1 MIQIG
6 IIGGSGYTGGELIR
20 LLIHHPAVE
29 INFVYSRTKAGE
41 PLYKAHEDLLG
52 TTGLCFTDRV
62 DPTIDV
68 VFLCLGHG
76 HSKDFL
82 EKNPFS
88 EATKIIDLST
98 DFRAQANAM
107 FLGKTFVYGLPEK
120 NKSAI
125 ENADYIANPGCFA
138 TALQLALL
146 PLAKAQKLSHPV
158 HINGTT
164 GSTGAGVLPGETTHN
179 SWRNNNLSWYKA
191 FNHQHLGEVRE
202 QLFEK
207 VIAVGK
213 NTSVVSDSAVAT
225 RTELPPFY
233 FIPNRGAFSRGI
245 FATLYTEYEGAIEEA
260 KALYKTYY
268 EGAPY
273 THLSEFPID
282 LKQVTNTNQC
292 HIHLHKHENQLL
304 ITVAIDNLLKGASG
318 QAVQNMN
325 LIFGWEETL
334 GLQLKANRF

>member
-1 MIQIG
+1 
-6 IIGGSGYTGGELIR
+6 
-20 LLIHHPAVE
+20 
-29 INFVYSRTKAGE
+29 
-41 PLYKAHEDLLG
+41 
-52 TTGLCFTDRV
+52 
-62 DPTIDV
+62 
-68 VFLCLGHG
+68 
-76 HSKDFL
+76 
-82 EKNPFS
+82 
-88 EATKIIDLST
+88 
-98 DFRAQANAM
+98 
-107 FLGKTFVYGLPEK
+107 PEK

-125 ENADYIANPGCFA
+125 ENAQFIANPGCFA

-164 GSTGAGVLPGETTHN
+164 GSTGAGIIPGETTHN

-202 QLFEK
+202 QLSF
-207 VIAVGK
+207 AG
-213 NTSVVSDSAVAT
+213 TDGTAAT

-245 FATLYTEYEGAIEEA
+245 FATLYTEYQDTIEAA
-260 KALYKTYY
+260 KALYNAYY

>member
-20 LLIHHPAVE
+20 LLINHPAAE

-41 PLYKAHEDLLG
+41 PLYRAHEDLLG
-52 TTGLCFTDRV
+52 TTDLCFTDSV
-62 DPTIDV
+62 DPTIDL

-88 EATKIIDLST
+88 DATKIIDLST
-98 DFRAQANAM
+98 DFRAQANASL
-107 FLGKTFVYGLPEK
+107 LGKTFVYGLPEK

-125 ENADYIANPGCFA
+125 ENAQFIANPGCFA

-164 GSTGAGVLPGETTHN
+164 GSTGAGIIPGETTHN

-202 QLFEK
+202 QLSF
-207 VIAVGK
+207 AG
-213 NTSVVSDSAVAT
+213 TDGTAAT

-245 FATLYTEYEGAIEEA
+245 FATLYMEYQNTIEAA
-260 KALYKTYY
+260 KALYNAYY

>member
-6 IIGGSGYTGGELIR
+6 IIGGSGYSGGELIR
-20 LLIHHPAVE
+20 LLINHPEAE

-41 PLYKAHEDLLG
+41 PLYRAHEDLLG
-52 TTGLCFTDRV
+52 STDLCFTDSV
-62 DPTIDV
+62 DPTIDL

-88 EATKIIDLST
+88 DATKIIDLST
-98 DFRAQANAM
+98 DFRAQANASL
-107 FLGKTFVYGLPEK
+107 LGKTFVYGLPEK

-125 ENADYIANPGCFA
+125 ENAQFIANPGCFA

-164 GSTGAGVLPGETTHN
+164 GSTGAGIIPGETTHN

-202 QLFEK
+202 QLSF
-207 VIAVGK
+207 AG
-213 NTSVVSDSAVAT
+213 TDGTAAT

-245 FATLYTEYEGAIEEA
+245 FATLYTEYQDTIEAA
-260 KALYKTYY
+260 KALYNAYY

>member
-1 MIQIG
+1 MTQIG

-20 LLIHHPAVE
+20 LLINHPAAE

-41 PLYKAHEDLLG
+41 PLYRAHEDLLG
-52 TTGLCFTDRV
+52 STDLCFTDSV
-62 DPTIDV
+62 DPTIDL

-88 EATKIIDLST
+88 DATKIIDLST
-98 DFRAQANAM
+98 DFRAQANASL
-107 FLGKTFVYGLPEK
+107 LGKTFVYGLPEK

-125 ENADYIANPGCFA
+125 ENAQFIANPGCFA

-164 GSTGAGVLPGETTHN
+164 GSTGAGIIPGETTHN

-202 QLFEK
+202 QLSF
-207 VIAVGK
+207 AG
-213 NTSVVSDSAVAT
+213 TDGTAAT

-245 FATLYTEYEGAIEEA
+245 FATLYTEYQDTIEAA
-260 KALYKTYY
+260 KALYNAYY

>member
-20 LLIHHPAVE
+20 LLTNHPAAE

-41 PLYKAHEDLLG
+41 PLYRAHEDLLG
-52 TTGLCFTDRV
+52 TTDLCFTDSV
-62 DPTIDV
+62 DPNIDL

-88 EATKIIDLST
+88 DATKIIDLST
-98 DFRAQANAM
+98 DFRAQANASL
-107 FLGKTFVYGLPEK
+107 LGKTFVYGLPEK

-125 ENADYIANPGCFA
+125 ENAQFIANPGCFA

-164 GSTGAGVLPGETTHN
+164 GSTGAGIIPGETTHN

-202 QLFEK
+202 QLSF
-207 VIAVGK
+207 AG
-213 NTSVVSDSAVAT
+213 TDGTAAT

-245 FATLYTEYEGAIEEA
+245 FATLYTEYQDTIEAA
-260 KALYKTYY
+260 KALYNAYY

>member
-20 LLIHHPAVE
+20 LLINHPAAE

-41 PLYKAHEDLLG
+41 PLYRAHEDLLG
-52 TTGLCFTDRV
+52 TTDLYFTDSV
-62 DPTIDV
+62 DPTIDL

-88 EATKIIDLST
+88 DATKIIDLST
-98 DFRAQANAM
+98 DFRAQANASL
-107 FLGKTFVYGLPEK
+107 LGKTFVYGLPEK

-125 ENADYIANPGCFA
+125 ENAQFIANPGCFA

-164 GSTGAGVLPGETTHN
+164 GSTGAGIIPGETTHN

-202 QLFEK
+202 QLSF
-207 VIAVGK
+207 AG
-213 NTSVVSDSAVAT
+213 TDGTAAT
-225 RTELPPFY
+225 RTELPTFY

-245 FATLYTEYEGAIEEA
+245 FATLYTEYQDTIEAA
-260 KALYKTYY
+260 KALYNAYY

>member
-20 LLIHHPAVE
+20 LLINHPAAE

-41 PLYKAHEDLLG
+41 PLYRAHEDLLG
-52 TTGLCFTDRV
+52 TTDLCFTDSV
-62 DPTIDV
+62 DPTIDL

-88 EATKIIDLST
+88 DATKIIDLST
-98 DFRAQANAM
+98 DFRAQANASL
-107 FLGKTFVYGLPEK
+107 LGKTFVYGLPEK

-125 ENADYIANPGCFA
+125 ENAQFIANPGCFA

-164 GSTGAGVLPGETTHN
+164 GSTGAGIIPGETTHN

-202 QLFEK
+202 QLSF
-207 VIAVGK
+207 AG
-213 NTSVVSDSAVAT
+213 TDGTAAT

-245 FATLYTEYEGAIEEA
+245 FATLYTEYQDTIETA
-260 KALYKTYY
+260 KALYNAYY

>member
-20 LLIHHPAVE
+20 LLINHPAAE

-41 PLYKAHEDLLG
+41 PLYRAHEDLLG
-52 TTGLCFTDRV
+52 TTDLCFTDSV
-62 DPTIDV
+62 DPTIDL

-88 EATKIIDLST
+88 DATKIIDLST
-98 DFRAQANAM
+98 DFRAQANASL
-107 FLGKTFVYGLPEK
+107 LGKTFVYGLPEK

-125 ENADYIANPGCFA
+125 ENAQFIANPGCFA

-164 GSTGAGVLPGETTHN
+164 GSTGAGIIPGETTHN

-202 QLFEK
+202 QLSF
-207 VIAVGK
+207 AG
-213 NTSVVSDSAVAT
+213 TDGTAAT
-225 RTELPPFY
+225 RTELPTFY

-245 FATLYTEYEGAIEEA
+245 FATLYTEYQDTIEAA
-260 KALYKTYY
+260 KALYNAYY

>member
-20 LLIHHPAVE
+20 LLINHPAAE

-41 PLYKAHEDLLG
+41 PLYRAHEDLLG
-52 TTGLCFTDRV
+52 TTDLCFTDSV
-62 DPTIDV
+62 DPTIDL

-88 EATKIIDLST
+88 DATKIIDLST
-98 DFRAQANAM
+98 DFRAQANASL
-107 FLGKTFVYGLPEK
+107 LGKTFVYGLPEK

-125 ENADYIANPGCFA
+125 ENAQFIANPGCFA

-164 GSTGAGVLPGETTHN
+164 GSTGAGIIPGETTHN

-202 QLFEK
+202 QLSF
-207 VIAVGK
+207 AG
-213 NTSVVSDSAVAT
+213 TDGTAAT

-245 FATLYTEYEGAIEEA
+245 FATLYTEYQDTIEAA
-260 KALYKTYY
+260 KALYNAYY

-292 HIHLHKHENQLL
+292 HIHLHKHENQIL

>member
-20 LLIHHPAVE
+20 LLINHPAAE

-41 PLYKAHEDLLG
+41 PLYRAHEDLLG
-52 TTGLCFTDRV
+52 TTDLCFTDSV
-62 DPTIDV
+62 DLTIDL

-88 EATKIIDLST
+88 DATKIIDLST
-98 DFRAQANAM
+98 DFRAQANASL
-107 FLGKTFVYGLPEK
+107 LGKTFVYGLPEK

-125 ENADYIANPGCFA
+125 ENAQFIANPGCFA

-164 GSTGAGVLPGETTHN
+164 GSTGAGIIPGETTHN

-202 QLFEK
+202 QLSF
-207 VIAVGK
+207 AG
-213 NTSVVSDSAVAT
+213 TDGTAAT

-245 FATLYTEYEGAIEEA
+245 FATLYTEYQDTIEAA
-260 KALYKTYY
+260 KALYNAYY

>member
-20 LLIHHPAVE
+20 LLINHPAAE

-41 PLYKAHEDLLG
+41 PLYRAHEDLLG
-52 TTGLCFTDRV
+52 TTDLCFTDSV
-62 DPTIDV
+62 DPNIDL
-68 VFLCLGHG
+68 VFLCLGHC

-88 EATKIIDLST
+88 DATKIIDLST
-98 DFRAQANAM
+98 DFRAQANASL
-107 FLGKTFVYGLPEK
+107 LGKTFVYGLPEK

-125 ENADYIANPGCFA
+125 ENAQFIANPGCFA

-164 GSTGAGVLPGETTHN
+164 GSTGAGIIPGETTHN

-202 QLFEK
+202 QLSF
-207 VIAVGK
+207 AG
-213 NTSVVSDSAVAT
+213 TDGTAAT

-245 FATLYTEYEGAIEEA
+245 FATLYTEYQDTIEAA
-260 KALYKTYY
+260 KALYNAYY

>member
-20 LLIHHPAVE
+20 LLINHPAAE

-41 PLYKAHEDLLG
+41 PLYRAHEDLLG
-52 TTGLCFTDRV
+52 STNLCFTDSV
-62 DPTIDV
+62 DPTIDL

-88 EATKIIDLST
+88 DATKIIDLST
-98 DFRAQANAM
+98 DFRAQANASL
-107 FLGKTFVYGLPEK
+107 LGKTFVYGLPEK

-125 ENADYIANPGCFA
+125 ENAQFIANPGCFA

-164 GSTGAGVLPGETTHN
+164 GSTGAGIIPGETTHN

-202 QLFEK
+202 QLSF
-207 VIAVGK
+207 AG
-213 NTSVVSDSAVAT
+213 TDGTAAT

-245 FATLYTEYEGAIEEA
+245 FATLYTEYQNTIEAA
-260 KALYKTYY
+260 KALYNAYY

>member
-20 LLIHHPAVE
+20 LLINHPAAE

-41 PLYKAHEDLLG
+41 PLYRAHEDLLG
-52 TTGLCFTDRV
+52 TTDLCFTDSV
-62 DPTIDV
+62 YPNIDL

-88 EATKIIDLST
+88 DATKIIDLST
-98 DFRAQANAM
+98 DFRAQANASL
-107 FLGKTFVYGLPEK
+107 LGKTFVYGLPEK

-125 ENADYIANPGCFA
+125 ENAQFIANPGCFA

-164 GSTGAGVLPGETTHN
+164 GSTGAGIIPGETTHN

-202 QLFEK
+202 QLSF
-207 VIAVGK
+207 AG
-213 NTSVVSDSAVAT
+213 TDGTAAT

-245 FATLYTEYEGAIEEA
+245 FATLYTEYQDTIEAA
-260 KALYKTYY
+260 KALYNAYY

>member
-20 LLIHHPAVE
+20 LLINHPAAE

-41 PLYKAHEDLLG
+41 PLYRAHEDLLG
-52 TTGLCFTDRV
+52 TTDLCFTDSV
-62 DPTIDV
+62 DPNIDL

-82 EKNPFS
+82 EKNPFFD
-88 EATKIIDLST
+88 ATKIIDLST
-98 DFRAQANAM
+98 DFRAQANASL
-107 FLGKTFVYGLPEK
+107 LGKTFVYGLREK

-125 ENADYIANPGCFA
+125 ENAQFIANPGCFA

-164 GSTGAGVLPGETTHN
+164 GSTGAGIIPGETTHN

-202 QLFEK
+202 QLSF
-207 VIAVGK
+207 AG
-213 NTSVVSDSAVAT
+213 TDGTAAT

-245 FATLYTEYEGAIEEA
+245 FATLYTEYEDTIEAA
-260 KALYKTYY
+260 KALYNAYY

>member
-20 LLIHHPAVE
+20 LLINHPAAE

-41 PLYKAHEDLLG
+41 PLYRAHEDLLG
-52 TTGLCFTDRV
+52 TTDLCFTDSV
-62 DPTIDV
+62 DPTIDL

-88 EATKIIDLST
+88 DATKIIDLST
-98 DFRAQANAM
+98 DFRAQANASL
-107 FLGKTFVYGLPEK
+107 LGKTFVYGLPEK

-125 ENADYIANPGCFA
+125 ENAQFIANPGCFA

-164 GSTGAGVLPGETTHN
+164 GSTGAGIIPGETTHN

-202 QLFEK
+202 QLSF
-207 VIAVGK
+207 AG
-213 NTSVVSDSAVAT
+213 TDGTAAT
-225 RTELPPFY
+225 RTELPTFY
-233 FIPNRGAFSRGI
+233 FIPNKGAFSRGI
-245 FATLYTEYEGAIEEA
+245 FATLYTEYQDTIEAA
-260 KALYKTYY
+260 KALYNAYY

>member
-20 LLIHHPAVE
+20 LLINHPAAE

-41 PLYKAHEDLLG
+41 PLYRAHEDLLG
-52 TTGLCFTDRV
+52 STDLCFTDSV
-62 DPTIDV
+62 DPTIDL

-88 EATKIIDLST
+88 DATKIIDLST
-98 DFRAQANAM
+98 DFRAQANASL
-107 FLGKTFVYGLPEK
+107 LGKTFVYGLPEK

-125 ENADYIANPGCFA
+125 ENAQFIANPGCFA

-164 GSTGAGVLPGETTHN
+164 GSTGAGIIPGETTHN

-202 QLFEK
+202 QLSF
-207 VIAVGK
+207 AG
-213 NTSVVSDSAVAT
+213 TDGTAAT

-245 FATLYTEYEGAIEEA
+245 FATLYTEYQNTIEAA
-260 KALYKTYY
+260 KALYNAYY

>member
-1 MIQIG
+1 N
-6 IIGGSGYTGGELIR
+6 
-20 LLIHHPAVE
+20 HPAAE

-41 PLYKAHEDLLG
+41 PLYRAHEDLLG
-52 TTGLCFTDRV
+52 STNLCFTDSV
-62 DPTIDV
+62 DPTIDL

-88 EATKIIDLST
+88 DATKIIDLST
-98 DFRAQANAM
+98 DFRAQANASL
-107 FLGKTFVYGLPEK
+107 LGKTFVYGLPEK

-125 ENADYIANPGCFA
+125 ENAQFIANPGCFA

-164 GSTGAGVLPGETTHN
+164 GSTGAGIIPGETTHN

-202 QLFEK
+202 QLSF
-207 VIAVGK
+207 AG
-213 NTSVVSDSAVAT
+213 TDGTAAT

-245 FATLYTEYEGAIEEA
+245 FATLYTEYQNTIEAA
-260 KALYKTYY
+260 KALYNAYY

>member
-20 LLIHHPAVE
+20 LLINHPAAE

-41 PLYKAHEDLLG
+41 PLYRAHEDLLG
-52 TTGLCFTDRV
+52 TTDLCFTDSV
-62 DPTIDV
+62 DPTIDL

-88 EATKIIDLST
+88 DATKIIDLST
-98 DFRAQANAM
+98 DFRAQANASL
-107 FLGKTFVYGLPEK
+107 LGKTFVYGLPEK

-125 ENADYIANPGCFA
+125 ENAQFIANPGCFA

-164 GSTGAGVLPGETTHN
+164 GSTGAGIIPGETTHN

-202 QLFEK
+202 QLSF
-207 VIAVGK
+207 AGT
-213 NTSVVSDSAVAT
+213 NGTAAT

-245 FATLYTEYEGAIEEA
+245 FATLYTEYQNTIEAA
-260 KALYKTYY
+260 KALYNAYY

>member
-20 LLIHHPAVE
+20 LLINHPAAE

-41 PLYKAHEDLLG
+41 PLYRAHEDLLG
-52 TTGLCFTDRV
+52 STNLCFTDSV
-62 DPTIDV
+62 DPTIDL

-88 EATKIIDLST
+88 DATKIIDLST
-98 DFRAQANAM
+98 DFRAQANASL
-107 FLGKTFVYGLPEK
+107 LGKTFVYGLPEK

-125 ENADYIANPGCFA
+125 ENAQFIANPGCFA

-164 GSTGAGVLPGETTHN
+164 GSTGAGIIPGETTHN

-202 QLFEK
+202 QLSF
-207 VIAVGK
+207 AG
-213 NTSVVSDSAVAT
+213 TDGTAAT

-245 FATLYTEYEGAIEEA
+245 FATLYTEYQDTIEAA
-260 KALYKTYY
+260 KALYNAYY

-318 QAVQNMN
+318 QALQNMN

>member
-20 LLIHHPAVE
+20 LLINHPAAE

-41 PLYKAHEDLLG
+41 PLYRAHKDLLG
-52 TTGLCFTDRV
+52 TTDLCFTDSV
-62 DPTIDV
+62 DPTIDL

-88 EATKIIDLST
+88 DATKIIDLST
-98 DFRAQANAM
+98 DFRAQANAS

-125 ENADYIANPGCFA
+125 ENAQFIANPGCFA

-164 GSTGAGVLPGETTHN
+164 GSTGAGIIPGETTHN

-202 QLFEK
+202 QLSFAGNDGAE
-207 VIAVGK
+207 
-213 NTSVVSDSAVAT
+213 AT
-225 RTELPPFY
+225 RTELPPLY

-245 FATLYTEYEGAIEEA
+245 FATLYTEYQDTIEA
-260 KALYKTYY
+260 TKALYNAYY

>member
-20 LLIHHPAVE
+20 LLINHPAAE

-41 PLYKAHEDLLG
+41 PLYRAHEDLLG
-52 TTGLCFTDRV
+52 STDLCFTDSV
-62 DPTIDV
+62 DPTIDL

-88 EATKIIDLST
+88 DATKIIDLST
-98 DFRAQANAM
+98 DFRAHANASL
-107 FLGKTFVYGLPEK
+107 LGKTFVYGLPEK

-125 ENADYIANPGCFA
+125 ENAQFIANPGCFA

-164 GSTGAGVLPGETTHN
+164 GSTGAGIIPGETTHN

-202 QLFEK
+202 QLSF
-207 VIAVGK
+207 AG
-213 NTSVVSDSAVAT
+213 TDGTAAT

-245 FATLYTEYEGAIEEA
+245 FATLYTEYQDNIEAA
-260 KALYKTYY
+260 KALYNAYY

>member
-20 LLIHHPAVE
+20 LLINHPAAE

-41 PLYKAHEDLLG
+41 PLYRAHEDLLG
-52 TTGLCFTDRV
+52 STDLCFTDSV
-62 DPTIDV
+62 DPTIDL
-68 VFLCLGHG
+68 VFLCLVHG

-88 EATKIIDLST
+88 DATKIIDLST
-98 DFRAQANAM
+98 DFRAQANASL
-107 FLGKTFVYGLPEK
+107 LGKTFVYGLPEK

-125 ENADYIANPGCFA
+125 ENAQFIANPGCFA

-164 GSTGAGVLPGETTHN
+164 GSTGAGIIPGETTHN

-202 QLFEK
+202 QLSF
-207 VIAVGK
+207 AG
-213 NTSVVSDSAVAT
+213 TDGTAAT

-245 FATLYTEYEGAIEEA
+245 FATLYTEYQDTIEAA
-260 KALYKTYY
+260 KALYNAYY

>member
-20 LLIHHPAVE
+20 LLINHPAAE

-41 PLYKAHEDLLG
+41 PLYRAHEDLLG
-52 TTGLCFTDRV
+52 TTDLCFTDSV
-62 DPTIDV
+62 DPTIDL

-88 EATKIIDLST
+88 DATKIIDLST
-98 DFRAQANAM
+98 DFRAQANASL
-107 FLGKTFVYGLPEK
+107 LGKTFVYGLPEK

-125 ENADYIANPGCFA
+125 ENAQFIANPGCFA

-164 GSTGAGVLPGETTHN
+164 GSTGAGIIPGETTHN

-202 QLFEK
+202 QLSF
-207 VIAVGK
+207 AG
-213 NTSVVSDSAVAT
+213 TDGTAAT

-245 FATLYTEYEGAIEEA
+245 FATLYTEYHDTIEAA
-260 KALYKTYY
+260 KALYNAYY

>member
-20 LLIHHPAVE
+20 LLINHPAAE

-41 PLYKAHEDLLG
+41 PLYRAHEDLLG
-52 TTGLCFTDRV
+52 STNLCFTDSV
-62 DPTIDV
+62 DPTIDL

-88 EATKIIDLST
+88 DATKIIDLST
-98 DFRAQANAM
+98 DFRAHANASL
-107 FLGKTFVYGLPEK
+107 LGKTFVYGLPEK

-125 ENADYIANPGCFA
+125 ENAQFIANPGCFA

-164 GSTGAGVLPGETTHN
+164 GSTGAGIIPGETTHN

-202 QLFEK
+202 QLSF
-207 VIAVGK
+207 AG
-213 NTSVVSDSAVAT
+213 TDGTAAT

-245 FATLYTEYEGAIEEA
+245 FATLYTEYQDNIEAA
-260 KALYKTYY
+260 KALYNAYY

>member
-20 LLIHHPAVE
+20 LLINHPAAE

-41 PLYKAHEDLLG
+41 PLYRAHEDLLG
-52 TTGLCFTDRV
+52 STDLCFTDSV
-62 DPTIDV
+62 DPTIDL

-88 EATKIIDLST
+88 DATKIIDLST
-98 DFRAQANAM
+98 DFRAHANASL
-107 FLGKTFVYGLPEK
+107 LGKTFVYGLPEK

-125 ENADYIANPGCFA
+125 ENAQFIANPGCFA

-164 GSTGAGVLPGETTHN
+164 GSTGAGIIPGETTHN

-202 QLFEK
+202 QLSF
-207 VIAVGK
+207 AG
-213 NTSVVSDSAVAT
+213 TDGTAAT

-245 FATLYTEYEGAIEEA
+245 FATLYTEYQDTIEAA
-260 KALYKTYY
+260 KALYNAYY

>member
-20 LLIHHPAVE
+20 LLINHPAAE

-41 PLYKAHEDLLG
+41 PLYRAHEDLLG
-52 TTGLCFTDRV
+52 TTDLCFTDSV
-62 DPTIDV
+62 DPNIDL

-88 EATKIIDLST
+88 DATKIIDLST
-98 DFRAQANAM
+98 DFRAQANASL
-107 FLGKTFVYGLPEK
+107 LGKTFVYGLPEK

-125 ENADYIANPGCFA
+125 ENAQFIANPGCFA

-164 GSTGAGVLPGETTHN
+164 GSTGAGIIPGETTHN

-202 QLFEK
+202 QLSF
-207 VIAVGK
+207 AG
-213 NTSVVSDSAVAT
+213 TDGTAAT

-245 FATLYTEYEGAIEEA
+245 FATLYTEYQDTIEAA
-260 KALYKTYY
+260 KALYNAYY

-334 GLQLKANRF
+334 GLQLKPNRF

>member
-20 LLIHHPAVE
+20 LLINHPAAE

-41 PLYKAHEDLLG
+41 PLYRAHEDLLG
-52 TTGLCFTDRV
+52 TTDLCFTDSV
-62 DPTIDV
+62 DPTIDL
-68 VFLCLGHG
+68 VFMCLGHG

-88 EATKIIDLST
+88 DATKIIDLST
-98 DFRAQANAM
+98 DFRAQANASL
-107 FLGKTFVYGLPEK
+107 LGKTFVYGLPEK

-125 ENADYIANPGCFA
+125 ENAQFIANPGCFA

-164 GSTGAGVLPGETTHN
+164 GSTGAGIIPGETTHN

-202 QLFEK
+202 QLSF
-207 VIAVGK
+207 AG
-213 NTSVVSDSAVAT
+213 TDGTAAT
-225 RTELPPFY
+225 RTELPTFY

-245 FATLYTEYEGAIEEA
+245 FATLYTEYQDTIEAA
-260 KALYKTYY
+260 KALYNAYY

>member
-6 IIGGSGYTGGELIR
+6 VIGGSGYTGGELIR
-20 LLIHHPAVE
+20 LLINHPAAE

-41 PLYKAHEDLLG
+41 PLYRAHEDLLG
-52 TTGLCFTDRV
+52 STDLCFTDSV
-62 DPTIDV
+62 DPTIDL

-88 EATKIIDLST
+88 DATKIIDLST
-98 DFRAQANAM
+98 DFRAQANASL
-107 FLGKTFVYGLPEK
+107 LGKTFVYGLPEK

-125 ENADYIANPGCFA
+125 ENAQFIANPGCFA

-164 GSTGAGVLPGETTHN
+164 GSTGAGIIPGETTHN

-202 QLFEK
+202 QLSF
-207 VIAVGK
+207 AG
-213 NTSVVSDSAVAT
+213 TDGTAAT

-245 FATLYTEYEGAIEEA
+245 FATLYTEYQDTIEAA
-260 KALYKTYY
+260 KALYNAYY

>member
-20 LLIHHPAVE
+20 LLINHPAAE

-41 PLYKAHEDLLG
+41 PLYRAHEDLLG
-52 TTGLCFTDRV
+52 STDLCFTDSV
-62 DPTIDV
+62 DPTIDL

-88 EATKIIDLST
+88 DATKIIDLST
-98 DFRAQANAM
+98 DFRAQANASL
-107 FLGKTFVYGLPEK
+107 LGKTFVYGLPEK

-125 ENADYIANPGCFA
+125 ENAQFIANPGCFA

-164 GSTGAGVLPGETTHN
+164 GSTGAGIIPGETTHN

-202 QLFEK
+202 QLSF
-207 VIAVGK
+207 AGTDGTAA
-213 NTSVVSDSAVAT
+213 N

-245 FATLYTEYEGAIEEA
+245 FATLYTEYQDTIEAA
-260 KALYKTYY
+260 KALYNAYY

>member
-20 LLIHHPAVE
+20 LLINHPAAE

-41 PLYKAHEDLLG
+41 PLYRAHEDLLG
-52 TTGLCFTDRV
+52 TTDLCFTDSV
-62 DPTIDV
+62 DPNIDL

-88 EATKIIDLST
+88 DATKIIDLST
-98 DFRAQANAM
+98 DFRAQANASL
-107 FLGKTFVYGLPEK
+107 LGKTFVYGLPEK

-125 ENADYIANPGCFA
+125 ENAQFIANPGCFA

-164 GSTGAGVLPGETTHN
+164 GSTGAGIIPGETTHN

-202 QLFEK
+202 QLSF
-207 VIAVGK
+207 AG
-213 NTSVVSDSAVAT
+213 TDGTAAT

-245 FATLYTEYEGAIEEA
+245 FATLYTEYQDTIEAA
-260 KALYKTYY
+260 KALYNAYY

-334 GLQLKANRF
+334 GLQLKANMF

>member
-20 LLIHHPAVE
+20 LLINHPAAE

-41 PLYKAHEDLLG
+41 PLYRAHEDLLG
-52 TTGLCFTDRV
+52 STDLCFTESV
-62 DPTIDV
+62 DPTIDL

-88 EATKIIDLST
+88 DATKIIDLST
-98 DFRAQANAM
+98 DFRAQANASL
-107 FLGKTFVYGLPEK
+107 LGKTFVYGLPEK

-125 ENADYIANPGCFA
+125 ENAQFIANPGCFA

-164 GSTGAGVLPGETTHN
+164 GSTGAGIIPGETTHN

-202 QLFEK
+202 QLSF
-207 VIAVGK
+207 AG
-213 NTSVVSDSAVAT
+213 TDGTAAT

-245 FATLYTEYEGAIEEA
+245 FATLYTEYQDTIEAA
-260 KALYKTYY
+260 KALYNAYY

>member
-20 LLIHHPAVE
+20 LLINHPAAE

-41 PLYKAHEDLLG
+41 PLYRAHEDLLG
-52 TTGLCFTDRV
+52 TTDLCFTDSV
-62 DPTIDV
+62 DPNIDL

-88 EATKIIDLST
+88 DATKIIDLST
-98 DFRAQANAM
+98 DFRAQANASL
-107 FLGKTFVYGLPEK
+107 LGKTFVYGLPEK

-125 ENADYIANPGCFA
+125 ENAQFIANPGCFA

-164 GSTGAGVLPGETTHN
+164 GSTGAGIIPGETTHN

-202 QLFEK
+202 QLSF
-207 VIAVGK
+207 AG
-213 NTSVVSDSAVAT
+213 TDGTAAT

-245 FATLYTEYEGAIEEA
+245 FATLYTEYQDTIEAA
-260 KALYKTYY
+260 KALYNAYY

-334 GLQLKANRF
+334 GTQSQ

>member
-20 LLIHHPAVE
+20 LLINHPAAE

-41 PLYKAHEDLLG
+41 PLYRAHEDLLG
-52 TTGLCFTDRV
+52 TTDLCFTDSV
-62 DPTIDV
+62 DPNIDL

-88 EATKIIDLST
+88 DATKIIDLST
-98 DFRAQANAM
+98 DFRAQANASL
-107 FLGKTFVYGLPEK
+107 LGKTFVYGLPEK

-125 ENADYIANPGCFA
+125 ENAQFIANPGCFA

-164 GSTGAGVLPGETTHN
+164 GSTGAGIIPGETTHN

-202 QLFEK
+202 QLSF
-207 VIAVGK
+207 AG
-213 NTSVVSDSAVAT
+213 TDGTAAT

-245 FATLYTEYEGAIEEA
+245 FATLYTEYQDTIEAA
-260 KALYKTYY
+260 KALYNAYY

-282 LKQVTNTNQC
+282 IKQVTNTNQC

>member
-20 LLIHHPAVE
+20 LLINHPAAE

-41 PLYKAHEDLLG
+41 PLYRAHEDLLG
-52 TTGLCFTDRV
+52 TTDLCFTDSV
-62 DPTIDV
+62 DPNIDL

-88 EATKIIDLST
+88 DATKIIDLST
-98 DFRAQANAM
+98 DFRAQANASL
-107 FLGKTFVYGLPEK
+107 LGKTFVYGLPEK

-125 ENADYIANPGCFA
+125 ENAQFIANPGCFA

-164 GSTGAGVLPGETTHN
+164 GSTGAGIIPGETTHN

-202 QLFEK
+202 QLSF
-207 VIAVGK
+207 AG
-213 NTSVVSDSAVAT
+213 TDCTAAT

-245 FATLYTEYEGAIEEA
+245 FATLYTEYQDTIEAA
-260 KALYKTYY
+260 KALYNAYY

>member
-1 MIQIG
+1 MQ
-6 IIGGSGYTGGELIR
+6 
-20 LLIHHPAVE
+20 
-29 INFVYSRTKAGE
+29 
-41 PLYKAHEDLLG
+41 
-52 TTGLCFTDRV
+52 
-62 DPTIDV
+62 
-68 VFLCLGHG
+68 
-76 HSKDFL
+76 DFL

-88 EATKIIDLST
+88 DATKIIDLST
-98 DFRAQANAM
+98 DFRAQANASL
-107 FLGKTFVYGLPEK
+107 LGKTFVYGLPEK

-125 ENADYIANPGCFA
+125 ENAQFIANPGCFA

-164 GSTGAGVLPGETTHN
+164 GSTGAGIIPGETTHN

-202 QLFEK
+202 QLSF
-207 VIAVGK
+207 AG
-213 NTSVVSDSAVAT
+213 TDGTAAT

-245 FATLYTEYEGAIEEA
+245 FATLYTEYQDTIEAA
-260 KALYKTYY
+260 KALYNAYY

>member
-20 LLIHHPAVE
+20 LLINHPAAE

-41 PLYKAHEDLLG
+41 PLYRAHEDLLG
-52 TTGLCFTDRV
+52 STDLCFTDSV
-62 DPTIDV
+62 DPTIDL

-88 EATKIIDLST
+88 DATKIIDLST
-98 DFRAQANAM
+98 DFRAQANASL
-107 FLGKTFVYGLPEK
+107 LGKTFVYGLPEK

-125 ENADYIANPGCFA
+125 ENAQFIANPGCFA

-164 GSTGAGVLPGETTHN
+164 GSTGAGIIPGETTHN

-202 QLFEK
+202 QLSF
-207 VIAVGK
+207 AG
-213 NTSVVSDSAVAT
+213 TDGTAAT

-245 FATLYTEYEGAIEEA
+245 FATLYTEYQDTIEAA
-260 KALYKTYY
+260 KALYNAYY

>member
-20 LLIHHPAVE
+20 LLIHHPAAT
-29 INFVYSRTKAGE
+29 INFVYSRTKAGA
-41 PLYKAHEDLLG
+41 PLYSAHEDLLG
-52 TTGLCFTDRV
+52 TTKLCFTDHVNPKV
-62 DPTIDV
+62 DL

-82 EKNPFS
+82 EENHFA
-88 EATKIIDLST
+88 ETTKIIDLST
-98 DFRAQANAM
+98 DFRAQANAS

-120 NKSAI
+120 NKSVI
-125 ENADYIANPGCFA
+125 ENASYIANPGCFA

-146 PLAKAQKLSHPV
+146 PLAKAQKLRHPV

-164 GSTGAGVLPGETTHN
+164 GSTGAGIIPGDSTHN

-202 QLFEK
+202 QLSSEG
-207 VIAVGK
+207 ADNG
-213 NTSVVSDSAVAT
+213 VAT
-225 RTELPPFY
+225 KAELPPFY

-245 FATLYTEYEGAIEEA
+245 FATLYTEYEGDIESA
-260 KALYKTYY
+260 KALYESYY
-268 EGAPY
+268 QGAPY

-292 HIHLHKHENQLL
+292 HLHLHKHEDQLL

>member
-20 LLIHHPAVE
+20 LLINHPAAE

-41 PLYKAHEDLLG
+41 PLYRAHEDLLG
-52 TTGLCFTDRV
+52 TTDLCFTDSV
-62 DPTIDV
+62 DPTIDL

-88 EATKIIDLST
+88 DATKIIDLST
-98 DFRAQANAM
+98 DFRAQANASL
-107 FLGKTFVYGLPEK
+107 LGKTFVYGLPEK

-125 ENADYIANPGCFA
+125 ENAQFIANPGCFA

-164 GSTGAGVLPGETTHN
+164 GSTGAGIIPGETTHN

-191 FNHQHLGEVRE
+191 FNHQHLDEVRE
-202 QLFEK
+202 QLSF
-207 VIAVGK
+207 AG
-213 NTSVVSDSAVAT
+213 TDGTAAT

-245 FATLYTEYEGAIEEA
+245 FATLYTEYQNTIEAA
-260 KALYKTYY
+260 KALYNAYY

>member
-20 LLIHHPAVE
+20 LLINHPAAE

-41 PLYKAHEDLLG
+41 PLYRAHEDLLG
-52 TTGLCFTDRV
+52 TTDLCFTDSV
-62 DPTIDV
+62 DPTIDL

-88 EATKIIDLST
+88 DATKIIDLST
-98 DFRAQANAM
+98 DFRAQANASL
-107 FLGKTFVYGLPEK
+107 LGKTFVYGLPEK

-125 ENADYIANPGCFA
+125 ENAQFIANPGCFA

-146 PLAKAQKLSHPV
+146 PLAKVQKLSHPV

-164 GSTGAGVLPGETTHN
+164 GSTGAGIIPGETTHN

-202 QLFEK
+202 QLSF
-207 VIAVGK
+207 AG
-213 NTSVVSDSAVAT
+213 TDGTAAT

-245 FATLYTEYEGAIEEA
+245 FATLYTEYQDTIEAA
-260 KALYKTYY
+260 KALYNAYY